1 MKKMQPNFQEPVVE
15 YCEPHQVIDICSY
28 NHYPVLDKSSS
39 KEEQCNDN
47 NDIYDTS
54 ELEHEFEY
62 GIYEDVLKTEQLMAE
77 LKRIDEAEN
86 ENKKQRDL
94 QFGEFPL
101 EQFSDA
107 GKVANEGDPHLKAA
121 ADTELY
127 DLEKRAI
134 QIDIDKHEY
143 DISSENTD
151 DNSSPSADDDNSSH
165 RAEDY
170 SSQCADDD
178 DDTLQTEVSHVQLP
192 TVGEKYHVK
201 HDDNT
206 LRKMVYGPTY
216 VPYKEDGQKIL
227 LPQTTDMSR
236 KDNLKLLY
244 NSLPEG
250 MCDNEYESLEQAV
263 NDVETFQYSHE
274 TSTKHVLVQGVYVG
288 SASPLIAD
296 IKTQPYSML
305 TYLDDGMMTGTYDN
319 THDIPIYIDNGSTL
333 NIMPMH
339 FYDNA
344 YYLHHLPKAP
354 TAAKTIQTGNGPVK
368 THFWIDILLNVQGC
382 MIQFKLLVCDTQA
395 QTGILLSKMALEQLQ
410 TWQDYSNNT
419 LYIKQTAIPLHSIQ
433 NIELLPDRKTT
444 IEVVADRTNELQYKE
459 LIEGQGIVWVWSN
472 DSSKPL
478 QPIVAMFHNDKTL
491 ITFENTTGQT
501 QYISKGAK
509 VAVLDMRSKDGGM
522 TNFEWDIPTDD
533 EGNLVLYAHTFASS
547 LEPTKL
553 ANEDPMLQAET
564 QIKVSQTP
572 NKHTAPKDNSQDP
585 YPWLDVD
592 DPRRAMT
599 DEEIL
604 CLKVPFDKSILS
616 AAEKER
622 LIKLM
627 LENTAAFSIRDEIG
641 TCPYFEVKLKLR
653 DDKPFF
659 VRPYNI
665 REDQKPIIQKEM
677 DRLEKLGIIRK
688 GLTGYSSPVLLVK
701 RKQQNLYRV
710 VTDFRVLN
718 ERLVRVNHAF
728 PIVRD
733 CLEAIGASKCEVMSV
748 LDLRDAYHTL
758 PLAEESQKYC
768 GLTPYYGSPTYVY
781 LRMGM
786 GMSCSPAL
794 WQQFVHI
801 IWEQLPNKER
811 YKIIMDD
818 ILIFSTKEQHWEDLA
833 NLFEVLI
840 RFGLKISPHKCQ
852 LFRDKLV
859 YMGLEFLIKD
869 GTAHYTAMC
878 DKCDAIRNMKAPK
891 SVKECRTFCG
901 MVNFLSTFCK
911 NLRQLLIPIYELT
924 KKHAHF
930 VWTDKHQ
937 KAFEDIKQL
946 LVKPP
951 VLRMVSGNGFFRLES
966 DTSRTAAGATLY
978 QWQNNEWVLVGYH
991 SK

>member
-1 MKKMQPNFQEPVVE
+1 MLEETYFKFKKNILPKMKKMQPNFQEPVVE
-15 YCEPHQVIDICSY
+15 YCEPDQVIDICSY
-28 NHYPVLDKSSS
+28 NHYPVLDKSSQ
-39 KEEQCNDN
+39 KQEQHNND

-62 GIYEDVLKTEQLMAE
+62 GIYEDVFKTEQLMAE
-77 LKRIDEAEN
+77 LKRIDEAEK
-86 ENKKQRDL
+86 ENKKLRDV
-94 QFGEFPL
+94 QFEDFPL

-107 GKVANEGDPHLKAA
+107 GRVANEGDPHLKAA

-143 DISSENTD
+143 ENSSDTTD
-151 DNSSPSADDDNSSH
+151 DNSSPRADDNSSH
-165 RAEDY
+165 VLMTIPADVLMTIPARADDNASQRADDNASQRADDN
-170 SSQCADDD
+170 SSQSADDD
-178 DDTLQTEVSHVQLP
+178 ILQTEVSHVQLP
-192 TVGEKYHVK
+192 TVGEKYHVN

-206 LRKMVYGPTY
+206 LRKLVYGPTY
-216 VPYKEDGQKIL
+216 VPYNEDGQKLL

-333 NIMPMH
+333 NIMPTH

-354 TAAKTIQTGNGPVK
+354 TAAKTIHTGNGPVK
-368 THFWIDILLNVQGC
+368 THFWIDILLNIQGC

-410 TWQDYSNNT
+410 TWQDYSTNT
-419 LYIKQTAIPLHSIQ
+419 LYVKQTAIPLHAIQ

-444 IEVVADRTNELQYKE
+444 IEVIADRTNELQYKD

-478 QPIVAMFHNDKTL
+478 QPIVATFHNDKTL

-553 ANEDPMLQAET
+553 ANEDPVLQAET
-564 QIKVSQTP
+564 KIEVSQTP
-572 NKHTAPKDNSQDP
+572 NKHAVETGNTEDP
-585 YPWLDVD
+585 YPWLDSD
-592 DPRRAMT
+592 DPRRKMT

-604 CLKVPFDKSILS
+604 RLKVPFDKSILT

-801 IWEQLPNKER
+801 IWEQLPNKE
-811 YKIIMDD
+811 
-818 ILIFSTKEQHWEDLA
+818 
-833 NLFEVLI
+833 
-840 RFGLKISPHKCQ
+840 
-852 LFRDKLV
+852 
-859 YMGLEFLIKD
+859 
-869 GTAHYTAMC
+869 
-878 DKCDAIRNMKAPK
+878 
-891 SVKECRTFCG
+891 
-901 MVNFLSTFCK
+901 
-911 NLRQLLIPIYELT
+911 
-924 KKHAHF
+924 
-930 VWTDKHQ
+930 
-937 KAFEDIKQL
+937 
-946 LVKPP
+946 
-951 VLRMVSGNGFFRLES
+951 
-966 DTSRTAAGATLY
+966 
-978 QWQNNEWVLVGYH
+978 
-991 SK
+991 

>member
-15 YCEPHQVIDICSY
+15 YCEPDQVIDICSY
-28 NHYPVLDKSSS
+28 NHYPVLDKSSQ
-39 KEEQCNDN
+39 KEEQCNDD

-86 ENKKQRDL
+86 KNKKLRDV
-94 QFGEFPL
+94 QFGHFPL

-134 QIDIDKHEY
+134 QVDIDKHEN
-143 DISSENTD
+143 DNSSENTD
-151 DNSSPSADDDNSSH
+151 DNSSQSADEDDI
-165 RAEDY
+165 
-170 SSQCADDD
+170 
-178 DDTLQTEVSHVQLP
+178 LQTEVSHVQLP
-192 TVGEKYHVK
+192 TVSEKYHVS

-216 VPYKEDGQKIL
+216 VPYNEDDQKLL

-244 NSLPEG
+244 NSLPEV

-288 SASPLIAD
+288 SASPLIAN
-296 IKTQPYSML
+296 IKTQTYSMF
-305 TYLDDGMMTGTYDN
+305 TYLDNGMMTGTYDN

-333 NIMPMH
+333 NIMPTH

-419 LYIKQTAIPLHSIQ
+419 LYVKQTAIPLHAIQ
-433 NIELLPDRKTT
+433 NIELLPDRKAT
-444 IEVVADRTNELQYKE
+444 IEDIADRTNELQYKD

-472 DSSKPL
+472 DSSKPP
-478 QPIVAMFHNDKTL
+478 QPIVATFHNDKTL

-509 VAVLDMRSKDGGM
+509 VAVLDMCSKDGGM

-547 LEPTKL
+547 LKPTKL
-553 ANEDPMLQAET
+553 ANEDPVLQAET
-564 QIKVSQTP
+564 KITVSQTP
-572 NKHTAPKDNSQDP
+572 NKHTVKTDNTEDP

-592 DPRRAMT
+592 DPRRKMT

-604 CLKVPFDKSILS
+604 RLKVPFDKSILT

-627 LENTAAFSIRDEIG
+627 LENTATFSIRDKIG

-688 GLTGYSSPVLLVK
+688 GVTGYSSPVLLVK

-728 PIVRD
+728 PIVHD

-748 LDLRDAYHTL
+748 LDLRDAY
-758 PLAEESQKYC
+758 
-768 GLTPYYGSPTYVY
+768 
-781 LRMGM
+781 
-786 GMSCSPAL
+786 
-794 WQQFVHI
+794 
-801 IWEQLPNKER
+801 
-811 YKIIMDD
+811 
-818 ILIFSTKEQHWEDLA
+818 ILYHW
-833 NLFEVLI
+833 
-840 RFGLKISPHKCQ
+840 LKSHKNIV
-852 LFRDKLV
+852 D
-859 YMGLEFLIKD
+859 
-869 GTAHYTAMC
+869 
-878 DKCDAIRNMKAPK
+878 
-891 SVKECRTFCG
+891 
-901 MVNFLSTFCK
+901 
-911 NLRQLLIPIYELT
+911 
-924 KKHAHF
+924 
-930 VWTDKHQ
+930 
-937 KAFEDIKQL
+937 
-946 LVKPP
+946 
-951 VLRMVSGNGFFRLES
+951 
-966 DTSRTAAGATLY
+966 
-978 QWQNNEWVLVGYH
+978 
-991 SK
+991 

>member
-1 MKKMQPNFQEPVVE
+1 MLEETYFKFKKNILPKMKKNQPNFQELVVE
-15 YCEPHQVIDICSY
+15 YCEPDQVIDICSY
-28 NHYPVLDKSSS
+28 NHYPVIDKSSQRQ
-39 KEEQCNDN
+39 EQHNDD

-62 GIYEDVLKTEQLMAE
+62 GIYEDVFKTEQLMAE
-77 LKRIDEAEN
+77 LKRIDEAEK
-86 ENKKQRDL
+86 ENKKLRDV
-94 QFGEFPL
+94 QFEDFPL
-101 EQFSDA
+101 EQFSEA
-107 GKVANEGDPHLKAA
+107 GKVANEGDPHIKAA

-127 DLEKRAI
+127 DLEKRTI

-143 DISSENTD
+143 DNSSENTD
-151 DNSSPSADDDNSSH
+151 DNSSPCADDNASQSAEDNTSQSADDD
-165 RAEDY
+165 
-170 SSQCADDD
+170 
-178 DDTLQTEVSHVQLP
+178 DTQQTEVSHVQLP
-192 TVGEKYHVK
+192 TVGKKYHVN

-206 LRKMVYGPTY
+206 LQKLVYGPMY
-216 VPYKEDGQKIL
+216 VPYNEDGQKLL

-288 SASPLIAD
+288 SASSLIAD

-305 TYLDDGMMTGTYDN
+305 TYMDDGMMTGTYDN
-319 THDIPIYIDNGSTL
+319 THDIPIYTDNGSTL
-333 NIMPMH
+333 NIMPTH

-344 YYLHHLPKAP
+344 YYLYHLPKAP
-354 TAAKTIQTGNGPVK
+354 TVAKTIQTGNGPVK

-419 LYIKQTAIPLHSIQ
+419 LYVKQTAIPLYAIQ
-433 NIELLPDRKTT
+433 NIELLPNRKTT
-444 IEVVADRTNELQYKE
+444 IEVIADRTNELQYKD

-472 DSSKPL
+472 DSIKPL
-478 QPIVAMFHNDKTL
+478 QPKVATFHNDKTL
-491 ITFENTTGQT
+491 ITFENTTDQM
-501 QYISKGAK
+501 QYICKRAK
-509 VAVLDMRSKDGGM
+509 VAVLDIRSKDGGM

-553 ANEDPMLQAET
+553 ANEDPVLQAET
-564 QIKVSQTP
+564 KIEVSQTP
-572 NKHTAPKDNSQDP
+572 NKHTVKSDNTEDP
-585 YPWLDVD
+585 YPWLDSD
-592 DPRRAMT
+592 DPRCKMT

-604 CLKVPFDKSILS
+604 RLKVLFDKSILTV
-616 AAEKER
+616 AEKEC

-728 PIVRD
+728 PIVRN
-733 CLEAIGASKCEVMSV
+733 CLEAIGASKCEVMNV
-748 LDLRDAYHTL
+748 LNLRDAYHTL
-758 PLAEESQKYC
+758 LLAEESQKYC

-818 ILIFSTKEQHWEDLA
+818 ILIFSTKDQHWEDLA

-840 RFGLKISPHKCQ
+840 CFGLKISPHKCQ

-859 YMGLEFLIKD
+859 YMGLEFLI
-869 GTAHYTAMC
+869 
-878 DKCDAIRNMKAPK
+878 
-891 SVKECRTFCG
+891 
-901 MVNFLSTFCK
+901 
-911 NLRQLLIPIYELT
+911 
-924 KKHAHF
+924 
-930 VWTDKHQ
+930 
-937 KAFEDIKQL
+937 
-946 LVKPP
+946 
-951 VLRMVSGNGFFRLES
+951 
-966 DTSRTAAGATLY
+966 
-978 QWQNNEWVLVGYH
+978 
-991 SK
+991 

>member
-1 MKKMQPNFQEPVVE
+1 MLEETYFKFKKNIIPKMKKSQTNFQEPVVE
-15 YCEPHQVIDICSY
+15 YCEPEQVIDICSY
-28 NHYPVLDKSSS
+28 NHYPVLDKSSQWQ
-39 KEEQCNDN
+39 EHQNDD

-54 ELEHEFEY
+54 ELEYEFEY
-62 GIYEDVLKTEQLMAE
+62 GIYEDVFKTEQLMAD
-77 LKRIDEAEN
+77 LKRIDEAEK
-86 ENKKQRDL
+86 ENKKLRDV
-94 QFGEFPL
+94 QFDNFPL
-101 EQFSDA
+101 EQFSEA
-107 GKVANEGDPHLKAA
+107 GKVANEGDPHLKVA

-134 QIDIDKHEY
+134 EIDIDKYEY
-143 DISSENTD
+143 DNSSENTD
-151 DNSSPSADDDNSSH
+151 DNSSRPADYNSSPRADDDASQSAEDNSSQSADD
-165 RAEDY
+165 Y
-170 SSQCADDD
+170 D
-178 DDTLQTEVSHVQLP
+178 DDTQQTEVSHVQLP
-192 TVGEKYHVK
+192 TVSKKYHVK

-206 LRKMVYGPTY
+206 LRKLVYGPTY
-216 VPYKEDGQKIL
+216 VPYNEDGQKIL

-250 MCDNEYESLEQAV
+250 MCDNKYESLEQAV

-354 TAAKTIQTGNGPVK
+354 MAAKTIHTGNGPVK

-382 MIQFKLLVCDTQA
+382 MLQFKLLVCDTQA

-410 TWQDYSNNT
+410 AWQDYSNNT
-419 LYIKQTAIPLHSIQ
+419 LYVKQTAIPLYAIQ
-433 NIELLPDRKTT
+433 NIELLSNRKTT
-444 IEVVADRTNELQYKE
+444 IEVNSDRANELQYKE

-478 QPIVAMFHNDKTL
+478 QPIVATFHNDKTL

-509 VAVLDMRSKDGGM
+509 VAILDMRSKDGGM

-553 ANEDPMLQAET
+553 ANEDPVLQADTKIE
-564 QIKVSQTP
+564 VSQTP
-572 NKHTAPKDNSQDP
+572 KENTVQSDNTEDP
-585 YPWLDVD
+585 YPWLDSD
-592 DPRRAMT
+592 DPICNMT

-604 CLKVPFDKSILS
+604 RLKVPFDKSILT

-627 LENTAAFSIRDEIG
+627 LENTAAFRIRDEIG

-665 REDQKPIIQKEM
+665 REDQKPKIQK
-677 DRLEKLGIIRK
+677 
-688 GLTGYSSPVLLVK
+688 
-701 RKQQNLYRV
+701 
-710 VTDFRVLN
+710 
-718 ERLVRVNHAF
+718 
-728 PIVRD
+728 
-733 CLEAIGASKCEVMSV
+733 
-748 LDLRDAYHTL
+748 
-758 PLAEESQKYC
+758 
-768 GLTPYYGSPTYVY
+768 
-781 LRMGM
+781 
-786 GMSCSPAL
+786 
-794 WQQFVHI
+794 
-801 IWEQLPNKER
+801 
-811 YKIIMDD
+811 
-818 ILIFSTKEQHWEDLA
+818 
-833 NLFEVLI
+833 
-840 RFGLKISPHKCQ
+840 
-852 LFRDKLV
+852 
-859 YMGLEFLIKD
+859 
-869 GTAHYTAMC
+869 
-878 DKCDAIRNMKAPK
+878 
-891 SVKECRTFCG
+891 
-901 MVNFLSTFCK
+901 
-911 NLRQLLIPIYELT
+911 
-924 KKHAHF
+924 
-930 VWTDKHQ
+930 
-937 KAFEDIKQL
+937 
-946 LVKPP
+946 
-951 VLRMVSGNGFFRLES
+951 
-966 DTSRTAAGATLY
+966 
-978 QWQNNEWVLVGYH
+978 
-991 SK
+991 